1 MKTTNSIDN
10 EISLL
15 PVILLKF
22 YGEASKIYSVTIHI
36 QLNYAPYVEYLLSF
50 GVQHIRTRQVREQRR
65 LRPRLPNAAS
75 RNLTTI
81 TKEKRALGAQGV

>member
-1 MKTTNSIDN
+1 MYKGNTVICKDN
-10 EISLL
+10 LVNEHAKQI
-15 PVILLKF
+15 I
-22 YGEASKIYSVTIHI
+22 EAKKGPFKLCTVRRIFIE
-36 QLNYAPYVEYLLSF
+36 LW
-50 GVQHIRTRQVREQRR
+50 VQHIRTRQVREQRR

>member
-1 MKTTNSIDN
+1 MVSEAIIPTNRGYICIEKWSQIFVSGIKLCTVRRIFI
-10 EISLL
+10 ELW
-15 PVILLKF
+15 
-22 YGEASKIYSVTIHI
+22 
-36 QLNYAPYVEYLLSF
+36 
-50 GVQHIRTRQVREQRR
+50 VQHIRTRQVREQRR